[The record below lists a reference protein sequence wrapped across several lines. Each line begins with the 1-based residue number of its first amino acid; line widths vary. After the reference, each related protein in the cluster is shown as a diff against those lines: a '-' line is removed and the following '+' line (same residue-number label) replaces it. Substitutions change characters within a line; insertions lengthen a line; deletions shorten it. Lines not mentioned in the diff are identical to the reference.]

1 MSTSRATARKGLANL
16 LTTALVGTG
25 KPAQAV
31 YPYQVG
37 DFAGQSPVVVVSS
50 GPMLRLRDT
59 LGECYRSRFE
69 LYVYTFVLYAD
80 PQSNWTEADAE
91 DALDTIEAA
100 IADVLLTN
108 TRYSGYWDRIEYTE
122 PTQPDGV
129 EIGGIEYRRELIRL
143 TVEVL

>member
-31 YPYQVG
+31 YAYQVG

-69 LYVYTFVLYAD
+69 LRIYTFVLYAD
-80 PQSNWTEADAE
+80 PASNWTESDAE

-100 IADVLLTN
+100 IEEITEVETDEDEDEDDADEESEN
-108 TRYSGYWDRIEYTE
+108 EEDANESEDEE
-122 PTQPDGV
+122 
-129 EIGGIEYRRELIRL
+129 
-143 TVEVL
+143 